1 LPPSGTLPPSASP
14 PAVCS
19 PLPEHADSMHVS
31 SDTIS
36 SLDGRLCVPPLSHS
50 TRVSPTMNARR

>member
-1 LPPSGTLPPSASP
+1 LPPSGSLPPSASP
-14 PAVCS
+14 LATCS

-36 SLDGRLCVPPLSHS
+36 SLNGRLYVPPLSHP
-50 TRVSPTMNARR
+50 TRVGPTMNARR